1 MANNQNNNQA
11 LAKEL
16 LDVIK
21 QVIGDIISKQDSTCF
36 VEIDSVNV
44 DNTLNVYIWP
54 DRNTLYIN
62 VPNNTLYS
70 FSKGDIGI
78 LYKINNQIN
87 NSFVISKIRNNDT
100 INDFRV
106 VTGINGK
113 TGSIGIDKQ
122 VAEQIV
128 STGGGVVN
136 LTNTDDTLEI
146 TQSKTSTNINTK
158 VIQQVSDLPKV
169 TEAKSNIIYV
179 LKNSDGTRGYIY
191 NPDIVGFEVIDNF
204 DNNIKKIKIIN
215 GNLNENI

>member
-87 NSFVISKIRNNDT
+87 NSFIISKIRNNDT

-122 VAEQIV
+122 IAEQIV

-158 VIQQVSDLPKV
+158 VVRQVTELPKLS
-169 TEAKSNIIYV
+169 EAKPNIIYI
-179 LKNSDGTRGYIY
+179 LKNDDGTRGYIY
-191 NPDIVGFEVIDNF
+191 NPDVAGYNVIDNF
-204 DNNIKKIKIIN
+204 DNNINKIKIID
-215 GNLNENI
+215 GNLNENV